1 MNELIA
7 LLKQN
12 ARLSNA
18 QLAVM
23 LGKTE
28 AEVAAEIKQLEQDGV
43 IKGYSVICNE
53 ELTNDDRVNAII
65 ELRVTPQKDCG
76 FEEIAHTI
84 MQYDEVESISLMSGA
99 YDLMVCISGDNVK
112 DVALFVSQR
121 LAPLHGVLSTATHFV
136 LKKYKEKG
144 IFIETEEPDERGF
157 VGP

>member
-12 ARLSNA
+12 ARLSDA

-84 MQYDEVESISLMSGA
+84 MQYDEVESISLVS
-99 YDLMVCISGDNVK
+99 ISGDNVK

>member
-1 MNELIA
+1 MSIVSHSQWMDHHKMVGILYGCSLLVIEQEDYLA

-12 ARLSNA
+12 ARLSDA

-76 FEEIAHTI
+76 FEEMHI
-84 MQYDEVESISLMSGA
+84 
-99 YDLMVCISGDNVK
+99 
-112 DVALFVSQR
+112 
-121 LAPLHGVLSTATHFV
+121 PLCSMM
-136 LKKYKEKG
+136 
-144 IFIETEEPDERGF
+144 R
-157 VGP
+157 